1 MKNNQGMNI
10 ERGKKGQSVL
20 EYAVLLS
27 VLCLVFLSMMYYMK
41 NSINS
46 RLRVVQDRTNE
57 AVRH

>member
-1 MKNNQGMNI
+1 MKNDQGMNK
-10 ERGKKGQSVL
+10 RGRKGQSVL

-27 VLCLVFLSMMYYMK
+27 VLCLVFLTMMYYMK

-57 AVRH
+57 AVND

>member
-1 MKNNQGMNI
+1 MKNNQSMNK
-10 ERGKKGQSVL
+10 RGRKGQSVL

-27 VLCLVFLSMMYYMK
+27 VLCIVFLTMMYYMK

-57 AVRH
+57 AVND